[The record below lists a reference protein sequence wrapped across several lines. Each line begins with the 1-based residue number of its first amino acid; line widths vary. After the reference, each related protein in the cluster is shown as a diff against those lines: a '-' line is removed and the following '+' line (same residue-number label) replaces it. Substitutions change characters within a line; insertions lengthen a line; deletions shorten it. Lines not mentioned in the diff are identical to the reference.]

1 MRQKFIL
8 VVDDDRGSREML
20 RDCLERIGYA
30 VVEAAD
36 GEEALKRF
44 VPGKFEVVLS
54 DIVMPGINGIDLFR
68 RIKSRDDNIVFIL
81 ITGHPNVEDAVRTIQ
96 NGAYDYITK
105 PFRFE
110 DLKIKIDRAAEA
122 RRMDSSFRKVS
133 GVMWALLISI
143 PLWIVLGIVLGFA
156 WRWF

>member
-1 MRQKFIL
+1 MEQKFIL

-20 RDCLERIGYA
+20 RECLERIGYT

-44 VPGKFEVVLS
+44 VPGRFDVVLS
-54 DIVMPGINGIDLFR
+54 DIVMPKINGMDLFR
-68 RIKSRDDNIVFIL
+68 KIKGRDENVVFIL
-81 ITGHPNVEDAVRTIQ
+81 ITGHPNLEDAVRAIQ

-133 GVMWALLISI
+133 GIMWALLISI

>member
-1 MRQKFIL
+1 MKERFIL
-8 VVDDDRGSREML
+8 VVDDDMGSREML
-20 RDCLERIGYA
+20 RDCLERIGYS
-30 VVEAAD
+30 VVDAAD

-54 DIVMPGINGIDLFR
+54 DIVMPGISGIDLFR
-68 RIKSRDDNIVFIL
+68 RIKSQDENVVFIL
-81 ITGHPNVEDAVRTIQ
+81 ITGHPNIEDAVRAIQ

-110 DLKIKIDRAAEA
+110 DLKIKIDRAAKA

-143 PLWIVLGIVLGFA
+143 PLWIVLGIVLGFV

>member
-1 MRQKFIL
+1 MEKKFVL
-8 VVDDDRGSREML
+8 VVDDDKGSREML
-20 RDCLERIGYA
+20 RDCLERIGYT

-36 GEEALKRF
+36 GEEALKQF
-44 VPGKFEVVLS
+44 IPGKFEVVLS
-54 DIVMPGINGIDLFR
+54 DIVMPRINGIDLFH
-68 RIKSRDDNIVFIL
+68 KVKAQDENTVFIL
-81 ITGHPNVEDAVRTIQ
+81 ITGHPNIEDAVRAIQ

-110 DLKIKIDRAAEA
+110 DLRIKIDRAAEA
-122 RRMDSSFRKVS
+122 RRMSSSFRKVN